1 MKMNKRLFGF
11 LLALVLTLVLLPG
24 MSLTAYAD
32 NTTGTEITEETT
44 NLTAGTYYLSSDVAL
59 NSEMTITS
67 GDVIINLNGHTL
79 SLKNGA
85 ADWQSVIYVNGGN
98 LTVNGGNG
106 GKISGGTGGHN
117 KRGGGFHIDSGN
129 VIVNN
134 VDITGNKGAWG
145 GGVFIDKG
153 NSGTFTMNNSY
164 IRNNTSI
171 DDGNGWND
179 AGGVYL
185 DGGVFTINGGSITE
199 NHVVGNKKNGLV
211 LADGSAKLN
220 ISGDV
225 LIYDNKDGGTQE
237 NLHADALFGGSS
249 PINIIGQLGT
259 NAKIGITSQW
269 HQVFTT
275 SENTEYNDP
284 TKFYS
289 DNSNYRVGRNTDGQL
304 MLARY
309 NEIIYQAT
317 GYDGNYDNQEHGI
330 KVIASDPD
338 TAIIRYGTSEDNCNL
353 ESSPV
358 FKDATET
365 TVYYQISASVGT
377 DDINYEPVKGSA
389 VVKIKKIDPIANAPR
404 ATATFGWTLAD
415 VSLTNPEGNT
425 PGEWKW
431 VDAGTTSVG
440 NAGSNTFKANF
451 TPTDTVNYNTMNDVD
466 VTVEVSKAGSTTEL
480 PDVQKPKAKENLT
493 DTGEPQELVT
503 PPEKLPDG
511 YQKVQYSID
520 GGKTWTDEEPKG
532 TDAGSYTVKVKYVAK
547 DDNHTD
553 FFGEDILVTIGTA
566 MNIRVDLINLLYNGQ
581 RTLPKEIKELS
592 LNPVIHIA
600 LDETESVS
608 RNLTFDLEQG
618 MDNPKKYEKVEFT
631 AKVEDLAPGKYEVTV
646 TGLPKVVYG
655 QEDDIYSADDGMIEG
670 RVLWKYALTAKA
682 EINVKKDSGTNKEET
697 VITVYLIWDDG
708 SRPEEIK
715 VYALP
720 EDEIGAYALRAD
732 GTKEYLLFHT
742 YDICMNY
749 LGRDEL
755 CRGYERCFHKESPY
769 VNPFVQP

>member
-11 LLALVLTLVLLPG
+11 LLALVLALVLLPG
-24 MSLTAYAD
+24 MSLTAYAYD
-32 NTTGTEITEETT
+32 NNPYAALVNTTTPVKFNSIDWYIIADNSTAKDEGTITLLMKDPMTAMPFLEGGSEDWTNKVPISYQYSSSTVKKYLDGLTNEDGSFASVADAIAPTDLDLSYEVVFGAKIYLPSPELVGLSSDILKCTTADGSHEGNWWRRTPGNYHSSAGSVDGVNGQNWKDVAVGRSAGVRPALRLDLSKVTFDTGSKTFSLKVAVTSVTLDKTTAQTIDVDGTVTFTATVAPDGATDKTVKWSSSSDSVKLYSDETCTTEVGADATETLTVYAKGISAGSATVTVTSNANSTKSASCGVTVQKPVATVTKDPEAAQDLVFTGELLPLVTAGETEDGTMVYAVTTT
-44 NLTAGTYYLSSDVAL
+44 NMAPTDESYTDSIPEKTDAGTYYVWY
-59 NSEMTITS
+59 
-67 GDVIINLNGHTL
+67 
-79 SLKNGA
+79 K
-85 ADWQSVIYVNGGN
+85 
-98 LTVNGGNG
+98 
-106 GKISGGTGGHN
+106 
-117 KRGGGFHIDSGN
+117 
-129 VIVNN
+129 
-134 VDITGNKGAWG
+134 
-145 GGVFIDKG
+145 
-153 NSGTFTMNNSY
+153 
-164 IRNNTSI
+164 
-171 DDGNGWND
+171 
-179 AGGVYL
+179 
-185 DGGVFTINGGSITE
+185 
-199 NHVVGNKKNGLV
+199 
-211 LADGSAKLN
+211 
-220 ISGDV
+220 
-225 LIYDNKDGGTQE
+225 
-237 NLHADALFGGSS
+237 
-249 PINIIGQLGT
+249 
-259 NAKIGITSQW
+259 
-269 HQVFTT
+269 
-275 SENTEYNDP
+275 
-284 TKFYS
+284 
-289 DNSNYRVGRNTDGQL
+289 
-304 MLARY
+304 
-309 NEIIYQAT
+309 
-317 GYDGNYDNQEHGI
+317 
-330 KVIASDPD
+330 
-338 TAIIRYGTSEDNCNL
+338 
-353 ESSPV
+353 
-358 FKDATET
+358 
-365 TVYYQISASVGT
+365 
-377 DDINYEPVKGSA
+377 VKGDNNHRDSEPESIS
-389 VVKIKKIDPIANAPR
+389 VTISIPGAPE
-404 ATATFGWTLAD
+404 
-415 VSLTNPEGNT
+415 LTDE
-425 PGEWKW
+425 
-431 VDAGTTSVG
+431 
-440 NAGSNTFKANF
+440 
-451 TPTDTVNYNTMNDVD
+451 
-466 VTVEVSKAGSTTEL
+466 
-480 PDVQKPKAKENLT
+480 QKPKAKENLT

-520 GGKTWTDEEPKG
+520 GGETWTDEVPKG
-532 TDAGSYTVKVKYVAK
+532 TKTGSYTVKVKYVAS
-547 DDNHTD
+547 DGNHTD